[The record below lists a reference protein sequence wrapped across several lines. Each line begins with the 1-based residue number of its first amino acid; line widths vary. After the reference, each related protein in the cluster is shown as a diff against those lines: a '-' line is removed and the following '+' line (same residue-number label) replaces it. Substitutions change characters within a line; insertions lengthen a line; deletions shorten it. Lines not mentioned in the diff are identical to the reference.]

1 MIIGIQG
8 LIGSGKD
15 TIGNYLVQQYGFKRI
30 AFADKL
36 KDILSVMFGW
46 DRKLLEG
53 DTTESRNWRNQIDH
67 WWASKLNIPDF
78 TPRVALQKVG
88 TDLIRNHFHSEFW
101 IIQVEKELEQN
112 PNTNFVVCDLRFEN
126 EIESL
131 RKQNAKFIRVTRTE
145 PEWAIKIKEGNDPSV
160 ILNQYNVHESEYYN
174 WLNPIQDATHIENTD
189 SIESLYETID
199 EFMKTQKLR

>member
-15 TIGNYLVQQYGFKRI
+15 TIANYLVEQYGFKRI

-46 DRKLLEG
+46 DRKLIEG
-53 DTTESRNWRNQIDH
+53 DTPASRLWRNQIDH

-78 TPRVALQKVG
+78 TPRMALQQIG
-88 TDLIRNHFHSEFW
+88 TDLIRNHFHSDFW

-126 EIESL
+126 EIESI
-131 RKQNAKFIRVTRTE
+131 RKQNATLIRVTRTE
-145 PEWAIKIKEGNDPSV
+145 PEWASKIKEGNDPSF
-160 ILNQYNVHESEYYN
+160 ILKQYNVHESEYYN
-174 WLNPIQDATHIENTD
+174 WLNPIKGSIHVENTG
-189 SIESLYETID
+189 SLETLYQKID
-199 EFMKTQKLR
+199 DIMLK

>member
-53 DTTESRNWRNQIDH
+53 DTIESRNWRNQIDH

-78 TPRVALQKVG
+78 TPRLALQKVG

-131 RKQNAKFIRVTRTE
+131 RKQNAKFIRITRTE
-145 PEWAIKIKEGNDPSV
+145 PEWAIKIKEGHNPSV
-160 ILNQYNVHESEYYN
+160 ILDQYNVHESEYYN

-199 EFMKTQKLR
+199 EFMKTQK